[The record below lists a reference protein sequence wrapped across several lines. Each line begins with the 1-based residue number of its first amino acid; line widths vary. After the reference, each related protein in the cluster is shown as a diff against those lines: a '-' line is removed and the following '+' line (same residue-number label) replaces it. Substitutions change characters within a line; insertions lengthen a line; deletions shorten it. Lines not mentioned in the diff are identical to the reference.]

1 MANEGGYVQPT
12 NPAPVSGPGALS
24 QRTDGGAIDGMTQPA
39 QSYTGGAYGENK
51 STMDQ
56 QTASPLAGNPFST
69 PQMNLSLTAPTAYPN
84 EPLSAGANYGEGP
97 GLDISSIQGIGPTSP
112 NNLIYRMMKNDPSG
126 KYEAIYNKLN
136 LG

>member
-24 QRTDGGAIDGMTQPA
+24 QRTDGGAVDGMTQPA

-56 QTASPLAGNPFST
+56 QTASPLAGDPFSM
-69 PQMNLSLTAPTAYPN
+69 PSLMDINPSNKPMTHGIN
-84 EPLSAGANYGEGP
+84 IGEGP
-97 GLDISSIQGIGPTSP
+97 GTEAIRNQP
-112 NNLIYRMMKNDPSG
+112 NTVPNIIDTLRVIAQNDPSG
-126 KYEAIYNKLN
+126 DTELIYRGILDSNGLQ
-136 LG
+136 